1 MSGYAEHLFHLIIT
15 EREALAQATSHI
27 RSLGSFNGLLA
38 TIHERSKYQSAVAA
52 AADPMPPQQD
62 ALQWAR
68 KQKVSET
75 ILPPAAAPASAGGHL
90 LTLFFMTWCDVC
102 SVSRRS

>member
-38 TIHERSKYQSAVAA
+38 TIHERSKYQSVAA
-52 AADPMPPQQD
+52 PAADPMPPQQD

-68 KQKVSET
+68 KQKVRRNCR
-75 ILPPAAAPASAGGHL
+75 PL
-90 LTLFFMTWCDVC
+90 LLQLVLLDVVVIC
-102 SVSRRS
+102 SLSFS

>member
-27 RSLGSFNGLLA
+27 RSLGSFNSLLA
-38 TIHERSKYQSAVAA
+38 TIHERSKYQSVAA
-52 AADPMPPQQD
+52 AADPMPPQKD

-68 KQKVSET
+68 KQKVRISCRQ
-75 ILPPAAAPASAGGHL
+75 LLLLLVL
-90 LTLFFMTWCDVC
+90 LTWWSSAHSLFHDVM
-102 SVSRRS
+102 